1 MGSILTS
8 LGMVGLGG
16 RLGLGLGDRL
26 GMYEALR
33 SYVMLP
39 ETSFSEPV
47 PFEVEKMYTLIA
59 DAPRELNAVV
69 CSIKPV

>member
-1 MGSILTS
+1 MTS

-26 GMYEALR
+26 GMYE

-39 ETSFSEPV
+39 SFLST
-47 PFEVEKMYTLIA
+47 K
-59 DAPRELNAVV
+59 
-69 CSIKPV
+69 S

>member
-1 MGSILTS
+1 MTS

-33 SYVMLP
+33 LYVMLP
-39 ETSFSEPV
+39 
-47 PFEVEKMYTLIA
+47 
-59 DAPRELNAVV
+59 
-69 CSIKPV
+69 SILSTKSRG